1 MFRSP
6 QINLYVADVSRSVLF
21 YERLGF
27 AETFRTP
34 AEGAPIHVE
43 LTLETM
49 KLGIADAESARRD
62 HGLEVTPGGRGAEV
76 CLWTDD
82 VASSF
87 AVLLG
92 VGATSM
98 SEPHEWLDGSLRV
111 AWVADPDGNPVE
123 LVQRLDRQ
131 VTRE

>member
-6 QINLYVADVSRSVLF
+6 QINLYVADVSQAVLF

-27 AETFRTP
+27 VETFRTP
-34 AEGAPIHVE
+34 AEGSPIHVE
-43 LTLETM
+43 LGLDGF
-49 KLGIADAESARRD
+49 KLGIADVESARRD
-62 HGLEVTPGGRGAEV
+62 HGLDVAPGGRGTEV

-82 VASSF
+82 VDTSY

-98 SEPHEWLDGSLRV
+98 SEPHDWLDGTLRV
-111 AWVADPDGNPVE
+111 AWVADPDGNPIE
-123 LVQRLDRQ
+123 LVQRLDR
-131 VTRE
+131 